1 MVARPW
7 YGTDN
12 GHGVP
17 CPYDT
22 KFKSPTLKNEGWGT
36 PRAVIRHCHADEREG
51 GRYETNCH
59 ADEREGGRYETNCH
73 ADEREGGRYET
84 NCHADEREGGARRND
99 LLRGARQTLCRCGCG
114 ATLRR
119 WECGGANGLQPN
131 GARGRPMY

>member
-1 MVARPW
+1 MQCQERSVVARPW

-59 ADEREGGRYETNCH
+59 ADEREGG
-73 ADEREGGRYET
+73 
-84 NCHADEREGGARRND
+84 ARRDD

-114 ATLRR
+114 ANAAPV
-119 WECGGANGLQPN
+119 GV
-131 GARGRPMY
+131 RGRKRTATKWCTGTSNVLE

>member
-1 MVARPW
+1 VVARPW

-73 ADEREGGRYET
+73 ADEREGG
-84 NCHADEREGGARRND
+84 ARRDD